1 MHTPPRPNVTFC
13 QPTDYTGILGAGA
26 NNPATFLSGDNI
38 TLTGGNTTL
47 NLFDF
52 SCGAALPANT
62 TVSGAQAGNKIIIA
76 DATQFNNTAITAAN
90 VTAAGGGAEWAC
102 GDFVTGDLIHPIA
115 TTAGRPSGSN
125 VAILTG

>member
-52 SCGAALPANT
+52 SGGAT
-62 TVSGAQAGNKIIIA
+62 TLTGRV
-76 DATQFNNTAITAAN
+76 N
-90 VTAAGGGAEWAC
+90 VTKDCYRRWR
-102 GDFVTGDLIHPIA
+102 T
-115 TTAGRPSGSN
+115 R
-125 VAILTG
+125 